1 MLPLQGMSSIKPCHG
16 GGEMNRAEEVGGA
29 LVVAGDNRA
38 ELLELREKV
47 SIRCRA
53 LDRSSSYSRVGFR

>member
-1 MLPLQGMSSIKPCHG
+1 MD
-16 GGEMNRAEEVGGA
+16 RAEEVGGA

-38 ELLELREKV
+38 ELLESREKF